1 MVRFLIDLIH
11 KFIPKTHPK
20 STQKSLNSC
29 LKIFKMTK
37 FGVDAASFYAPSL
50 YLEIKDLAE
59 KRGIEPAKL
68 EKGLGLHKMAL
79 PDVHEDAAT
88 FAAEAL
94 LKLIQDYNLNPK
106 EISRVYLGTES
117 ALDAAK
123 PTSTYAVQM
132 VEEFLTEEFGERS
145 FKNCDIVD
153 MTFACVGAVDALHNC
168 LDFVRANPT
177 KKAVVIA
184 SDYAKYEL
192 ASSGEY
198 TQGGGA
204 VALLVS
210 ANPKLIDIDNNW
222 GVATESVFDFFKPR
236 RHFSKD
242 DFPTAPENFPD
253 KIEVF
258 TDEPVFDGQ
267 YSNICYQDRIRE
279 AYEHYKDQTFTVRP
293 YEDWRYMI
301 FHLPYAF
308 HGKRV
313 FTEIYSLENHLDY
326 SDAEK
331 QKAIAKSEDYINFIN
346 EKIEK
351 SQRASSEIGNMYTAS
366 IFMALLSALQTS
378 FNENEDL
385 TEKEIGFLAYGS
397 GSKSKVFVG
406 KVSPEWKSVVKKWNL
421 FEKLKNRLPIDFET
435 YEKLHRKQL
444 DSSVNQNYKGFGL
457 TRIEKESQVLK
468 GARYYS
474 YQK

>member
-1 MVRFLIDLIH
+1 
-11 KFIPKTHPK
+11 
-20 STQKSLNSC
+20 
-29 LKIFKMTK
+29 MT
-37 FGVDAASFYAPSL
+37 FGIEAAGYYVPSL

-68 EKGLGLHKMAL
+68 EKGLGLHKMGF

-94 LKLIQDYNLNPK
+94 LKLIRDHELHPK
-106 EISRVYLGTES
+106 DIARIYLGTES

-123 PTSTYAVQM
+123 PTASYAMQM
-132 VEEFLTEEFGERS
+132 IEKVLEKEFGERC
-145 FKNCDIVD
+145 FRNCDVVD
-153 MTFACVGAVDALHNC
+153 LTFACIGAVDALHNS
-168 LDFVRANPT
+168 LDFIRVNPD

-210 ANPKLIDIDNNW
+210 SNPDLLEIENNW
-222 GVATESVFDFFKPR
+222 GVATEGVFDFFKPR
-236 RHFSKD
+236 RAYTKEDLIS
-242 DFPTAPENFPD
+242 APETFPD
-253 KIEVF
+253 KIEIF

-267 YSNICYQDRIRE
+267 YSNQCYQDRIRE
-279 AYEHYKDQTFTVRP
+279 AYQHYKDITGKDKP
-293 YEDWRYMI
+293 YEAWKYLI

-313 FTEIYSLENHLDY
+313 FTEIYSLENGLPYETPD
-326 SDAEK
+326 E
-331 QKAIAKSEDYINFIN
+331 QKAVAKSEGYLNFIS
-346 EKIEK
+346 EKIER

-366 IFMALLSALQTS
+366 IFMAFLSAVQIA
-378 FNENEDL
+378 FDEDEEL
-385 TEKEIGFLAYGS
+385 AGAEIGFLGYGS
-397 GSKSKVFVG
+397 GSKSKVFAG
-406 KVSPEWKSVVKKWNL
+406 KISKNWRTAVAKWNL
-421 FEKLKNRLPIDFET
+421 FQNLKNRTAVDFET
-435 YEKLHRKQL
+435 YERLHRKKL
-444 DSSVNQNYKGFGL
+444 NTSVNKDYKGFGL
-457 TRIEKESQVLK
+457 TSVESEDPVLA

-474 YQK
+474 YK

>member
-1 MVRFLIDLIH
+1 
-11 KFIPKTHPK
+11 
-20 STQKSLNSC
+20 
-29 LKIFKMTK
+29 MTK
-37 FGVDAASFYAPSL
+37 FGVDAASFYVPSL

-94 LKLIQDYNLNPK
+94 LKLIQDFNLNPR

-123 PTSTYAVQM
+123 PTATYAVQM
-132 VEEFLTEEFGERS
+132 LEEFLTEEFGERV
-145 FKNCDIVD
+145 FKHCDVVD
-153 MTFACVGAVDALHNC
+153 MTFACIGAVDALHNA
-168 LDFVRANPT
+168 LDFVRANPA

-210 ANPKLIDIDNNW
+210 ANPKLIEIDNNW

-267 YSNICYQDRIRE
+267 YSNVCYQDRIRE

-293 YEDWRYMI
+293 YEDWRYLI

-331 QKAIAKSEDYINFIN
+331 QKTIAKSEDYINFIN

-378 FNENEDL
+378 FNESEDL
-385 TEKEIGFLAYGS
+385 AEKEIGFLAYGS

-406 KVSPEWKSVVKKWNL
+406 KVSPKWKSVAEKWNL
-421 FEKLKNRLPIDFET
+421 FEQLKNRLPIDFDT

-444 DSSVNQNYKGFGL
+444 DFSVNQNYKGFGL
-457 TRIEKESQVLK
+457 TRIEKESPVLK

>member
-1 MVRFLIDLIH
+1 
-11 KFIPKTHPK
+11 
-20 STQKSLNSC
+20 
-29 LKIFKMTK
+29 MT
-37 FGVDAASFYAPSL
+37 FGIEAAGYYVPSL

-68 EKGLGLHKMAL
+68 EKGLGLHKMGF

-94 LKLIQDYNLNPK
+94 LKLIRDHDLNPK
-106 EISRVYLGTES
+106 DIARIYLGTES

-123 PTSTYAVQM
+123 PTASYAMQM
-132 VEEFLTEEFGERS
+132 IEKVLEKEFGERC
-145 FKNCDIVD
+145 FRNCDVVD
-153 MTFACVGAVDALHNC
+153 LTFACIGAIDALHNS
-168 LDFVRANPT
+168 LDFVRVNPN

-210 ANPKLIDIDNNW
+210 SKPDLLEIENNW
-222 GVATESVFDFFKPR
+222 GVATEGVFDFFKPR
-236 RHFSKD
+236 RAYTKENLNS
-242 DFPTAPENFPD
+242 APETFPD
-253 KIEVF
+253 KIEIF

-267 YSNICYQDRIRE
+267 YSNQCYQDRIRE
-279 AYEHYKDQTFTVRP
+279 AYQHYKDITGKDKP
-293 YEDWRYMI
+293 YKDWKYLI

-313 FTEIYSLENHLDY
+313 FTEIYSLENGLPYESPD
-326 SDAEK
+326 E
-331 QKAIAKSEDYINFIN
+331 QKAVAKSEDYLNFIS
-346 EKIEK
+346 EKIER

-366 IFMALLSALQTS
+366 IFMAFLSAIQVA
-378 FNENEDL
+378 FDEGEEL
-385 TEKEIGFLAYGS
+385 TGAEIGFLGYGS
-397 GSKSKVFVG
+397 GSKSKVFTG
-406 KVSPEWKSVVKKWNL
+406 KISKNWKTAAAKWNL
-421 FEKLKNRLPIDFET
+421 FENLKNRTSVDFET
-435 YEKLHRKQL
+435 YERLHRKKL
-444 DSSVNQNYKGFGL
+444 NNSVNKNYKGFGL
-457 TRIEKESQVLK
+457 ISIESENPVLT

-474 YQK
+474 YKY

>member
-1 MVRFLIDLIH
+1 MAVGIE
-11 KFIPKTHPK
+11 
-20 STQKSLNSC
+20 
-29 LKIFKMTK
+29 
-37 FGVDAASFYAPSL
+37 AASYYVPSL
-50 YLEIKDLAE
+50 YLEIRDLAE

-68 EKGLGLHKMAL
+68 EKGLGLHKMGL

-94 LKLIQDYNLNPK
+94 LKLIKDYNIDPK
-106 EISRVYLGTES
+106 EISRIYLGTES

-123 PTSTYAVQM
+123 PTASYAMQM
-132 VEEFLTEEFGERS
+132 VEKTLEAEFGARV
-145 FKNCDIVD
+145 FKNCDVVD
-153 MTFACVGAVDALHNC
+153 LTFACIGAVDALHNAV
-168 LDFVRANPT
+168 DFIKVNPE

-204 VALLVS
+204 VAVLVS
-210 ANPKLIDIDNNW
+210 SKPDLIEIENNW

-236 RHFSKD
+236 RHYKKED
-242 DFPTAPENFPD
+242 LTNAPENFPE

-258 TDEPVFDGQ
+258 TDEPVFDGH
-267 YSNICYQDRIRE
+267 YSNQCYQDRIRE
-279 AYEHYKDQTFTVRP
+279 AYDHYKEITGENKP
-293 YEDWRYMI
+293 YEAWKYLI

-313 FTEIYSLENHLDY
+313 FTEIYSLENGLFY
-326 SDAEK
+326 ETPEE
-331 QKAIAKSEDYINFIN
+331 QKSVAKSEGYIQFIN
-346 EKIEK
+346 DKIEK

-378 FNENEDL
+378 FNENEEL
-385 TEKEIGFLAYGS
+385 AGQKIGFLGYGS
-397 GSKSKVFVG
+397 GSKSKVFAG
-406 KVSPEWKSVVKKWNL
+406 KISENWKNVVAKWNL
-421 FEKLKNRLPIDFET
+421 FEELKNRTAIDFET

-444 DSSVNQNYKGFGL
+444 KHSVNENYKGFGL
-457 TRIEKESQVLK
+457 KSVELENPVLK
-468 GARYYS
+468 GARYYE
-474 YQK
+474 YQG

>member
-1 MVRFLIDLIH
+1 
-11 KFIPKTHPK
+11 
-20 STQKSLNSC
+20 
-29 LKIFKMTK
+29 MT
-37 FGVDAASFYAPSL
+37 FGIEAASYHAPSL

-68 EKGLGLHKMAL
+68 EKGLGLHKMGF

-94 LKLIQDYNLNPK
+94 LKLLRDYRLNPK
-106 EISRVYLGTES
+106 QISRIYLGTES

-123 PTSTYAVQM
+123 PTASYAMQM
-132 VEEFLTEEFGERS
+132 VEQVLESEFGARI
-145 FKNCDIVD
+145 FRNCDVVD
-153 MTFACVGAVDALHNC
+153 MTFACIGAVDALHNS
-168 LDFVRANPT
+168 LDFVRANPD

-204 VALLVS
+204 VAVLISSKPDLLEIE
-210 ANPKLIDIDNNW
+210 NHW

-236 RHFSKD
+236 RHFQKED
-242 DFPTAPENFPD
+242 LAGAPESFPD

-267 YSNICYQDRIRE
+267 YSNQCYQDRIRE
-279 AYEHYKDQTFTVRP
+279 AYSHYKEITGKEKP
-293 YEDWRYMI
+293 YENWKYLI

-313 FTEIYSLENHLDY
+313 FTEIYSLENGLSY
-326 SDAEK
+326 STPDD
-331 QKAIAKSEDYINFIN
+331 QKAVAKSEEYMAFIN

-378 FNENEDL
+378 FNEDEEL
-385 TEKEIGFLAYGS
+385 AGQEIGFLGYGS
-397 GSKSKVFVG
+397 GSKSKVFAG
-406 KVSPEWKSVVKKWNL
+406 KISDNWKKVVEKWNV
-421 FEKLKNRLPIDFET
+421 FEGLKNRTAIDFDT

-444 DSSVNQNYKGFGL
+444 ETSVNENYRGFGL
-457 TRIEKESQVLK
+457 KSVELENPVLK
-468 GARYYS
+468 GARYYDF
-474 YQK
+474 QK

>member
-1 MVRFLIDLIH
+1 M
-11 KFIPKTHPK
+11 
-20 STQKSLNSC
+20 S
-29 LKIFKMTK
+29 
-37 FGVDAASFYAPSL
+37 FGIEAASYYVPSL
-50 YLEIKDLAE
+50 YLETKDLAE

-68 EKGLGLHKMAL
+68 EKGLGLHKMGF

-94 LKLIQDYNLNPK
+94 LKLITDYNINPK
-106 EISRVYLGTES
+106 EVSRIYLGTES

-123 PTSTYAVQM
+123 PTATYAMQM
-132 VEEFLTEEFGERS
+132 VEKALAEKFGERS
-145 FKNCDIVD
+145 FKNCDVVD
-153 MTFACVGAVDALHNC
+153 MTFACIGAVDALHNS
-168 LDFVRANPT
+168 LDFVRVNPG
-177 KKAVVIA
+177 KKAIVIA

-204 VALLVS
+204 VAVLAS
-210 ANPKLIDIDNNW
+210 AKPDLIEIENNW

-236 RHFSKD
+236 RNFAKENL
-242 DFPTAPENFPD
+242 TNAPESFPD

-267 YSNICYQDRIRE
+267 YSNLCYQDRIRE
-279 AYEHYKDQTFTVRP
+279 AYNHYKEITGQEKP
-293 YEDWRYMI
+293 YENWKYLV

-313 FTEIYSLENHLDY
+313 FTEIYSLENGLSY
-326 SDAEK
+326 NNAEE
-331 QKAIAKSEDYINFIN
+331 QKAVAKSEEYIQFIN

-385 TEKEIGFLAYGS
+385 SGQEIGFLGYGS
-397 GSKSKVFVG
+397 GSKSKVFAG
-406 KVSPEWKSVVKKWNL
+406 KVSENWKSVVAKWNL
-421 FEKLKNRLPIDFET
+421 FESLKNRTAISFDT

-444 DSSVNQNYKGFGL
+444 ETSVNPNYKGFGL
-457 TRIEKESQVLK
+457 QSVETENPVLM
-468 GARYYS
+468 GARYYDF
-474 YQK
+474 Q

>member
-1 MVRFLIDLIH
+1 
-11 KFIPKTHPK
+11 
-20 STQKSLNSC
+20 
-29 LKIFKMTK
+29 MT
-37 FGVDAASFYAPSL
+37 FGIEAAGYYVPSL

-68 EKGLGLHKMAL
+68 EKGLGLHKMGF

-94 LKLIQDYNLNPK
+94 LKLIRDHDLNPK
-106 EISRVYLGTES
+106 DIARIYLGTES

-123 PTSTYAVQM
+123 PTASYAMQM
-132 VEEFLTEEFGERS
+132 VEKALEKKFGERS
-145 FKNCDIVD
+145 FRNCDVVD
-153 MTFACVGAVDALHNC
+153 MTFACIGAVDALHNS
-168 LDFVRANPT
+168 LDFVRVNPE

-210 ANPKLIDIDNNW
+210 SKPDLLEIENHW

-236 RHFSKD
+236 RPYSKED
-242 DFPTAPENFPD
+242 LNAAPDTFPD
-253 KIEVF
+253 KIEIF

-267 YSNICYQDRIRE
+267 YSNQCYQDRIRG
-279 AYEHYKDQTFTVRP
+279 AYQHYKEITGKDKP
-293 YEDWRYMI
+293 YEDWRYLI

-313 FTEIYSLENHLDY
+313 FTEIYSLENGLSY
-326 SDAEK
+326 QTPEE
-331 QKAIAKSEDYINFIN
+331 QKAVAKSEDYLNFIN
-346 EKIEK
+346 EKIER

-366 IFMALLSALQTS
+366 VFMALLSAIQVSYDEGEELAGQ
-378 FNENEDL
+378 
-385 TEKEIGFLAYGS
+385 EIGFLGYGS
-397 GSKSKVFVG
+397 GSKSKVFAG
-406 KVSPEWKSVVKKWNL
+406 KISENWKTAVSKWNL
-421 FEKLKNRLPIDFET
+421 FEHLKNRTAIDFET

-444 DSSVNQNYKGFGL
+444 VHSVNSNYHGFGL
-457 TRIEKESQVLK
+457 VSIESENPVLI
-468 GARYYS
+468 GARYYH
-474 YQK
+474 YQD

>member
-1 MVRFLIDLIH
+1 
-11 KFIPKTHPK
+11 
-20 STQKSLNSC
+20 
-29 LKIFKMTK
+29 MT
-37 FGVDAASFYAPSL
+37 FGIEAASYYVPSL

-68 EKGLGLHKMAL
+68 EKGLGLHKMGF

-94 LKLIQDYNLNPK
+94 LKLIQDYNINPK
-106 EISRVYLGTES
+106 EISRIYLGTES

-123 PTSTYAVQM
+123 PTASYAMQM
-132 VEEFLTEEFGERS
+132 VEKVLEKEFGERV
-145 FKNCDIVD
+145 FRNCDVVD
-153 MTFACVGAVDALHNC
+153 MTFACIGAVDALHNS
-168 LDFVRANPT
+168 LDFVRANPD

-204 VALLVS
+204 VAV
-210 ANPKLIDIDNNW
+210 LISSKPDLIEIENDW

-236 RHFSKD
+236 RHFKKED
-242 DFPTAPENFPD
+242 LTNAPESFPER
-253 KIEVF
+253 IEIF

-267 YSNICYQDRIRE
+267 YSNQCYQDRIRE
-279 AYEHYKDQTFTVRP
+279 AYDHYKVITGLNKP
-293 YEDWRYMI
+293 YENWKYLI

-313 FTEIYSLENHLDY
+313 FTEIYSLENGLSY
-326 SDAEK
+326 QTPEE
-331 QKAIAKSEDYINFIN
+331 QKAVAKSDGYIQFIN
-346 EKIEK
+346 DKIEK

-378 FNENEDL
+378 FNENEEL
-385 TEKEIGFLAYGS
+385 AEQEIGFLGYGS
-397 GSKSKVFVG
+397 GSKSKVFAG
-406 KVSPEWKSVVKKWNL
+406 KVSENWKKVVKKWNL
-421 FEKLKNRLPIDFET
+421 FESLKNRTAIDFET

-444 DSSVNQNYKGFGL
+444 QNSVNENYKGFGL
-457 TRIEKESQVLK
+457 KSVELENPVLK
-468 GARYYS
+468 GARYYD

>member
-1 MVRFLIDLIH
+1 
-11 KFIPKTHPK
+11 
-20 STQKSLNSC
+20 
-29 LKIFKMTK
+29 MTK
-37 FGVDAASFYAPSL
+37 FGVDAASFYVPSL

-68 EKGLGLHKMAL
+68 EKGLGLQKMSL

-94 LKLIQDYNLNPK
+94 LRLIQDYKLNPK
-106 EISRVYLGTES
+106 EISKVYLGTES

-123 PTSTYAVQM
+123 PTATYAVQM
-132 VEEFLTEEFGERS
+132 VEEFLTEEFGERV
-145 FKNCDIVD
+145 FKHCDVID
-153 MTFACVGAVDALHNC
+153 MTFACIGAVDALHNA
-168 LDFVRANPT
+168 LDFVRANPS

-210 ANPKLIDIDNNW
+210 AHPKLIEIDNNW

-267 YSNICYQDRIRE
+267 YSNQCYQDRIRE
-279 AYEHYKDQTFTVRP
+279 AYDHYKEQTFTVRP
-293 YEDWRYMI
+293 YEQWRYLI

-331 QKAIAKSEDYINFIN
+331 QKAIAKSEDYIHFIN
-346 EKIEK
+346 EKIER

-385 TEKEIGFLAYGS
+385 SEKEIGFLAYGS
-397 GSKSKVFVG
+397 GSKAKVFVG
-406 KVSPEWKSVVKKWNL
+406 KVSPEWKSVVEKWNL
-421 FEKLKNRLPIDFET
+421 FEELKNRLPINFET

-457 TRIEKESQVLK
+457 RSVEKESPVLK

-474 YQK
+474 YKK

>member
-1 MVRFLIDLIH
+1 
-11 KFIPKTHPK
+11 
-20 STQKSLNSC
+20 
-29 LKIFKMTK
+29 MTK
-37 FGVDAASFYAPSL
+37 FGVDAASFYVPSL

-59 KRGIEPAKL
+59 QRGIEPAKL

-79 PDVHEDAAT
+79 PDVHEDSAT

-123 PTSTYAVQM
+123 PTATYAVQM
-132 VEEFLTEEFGERS
+132 VEEYLTEDFGERS
-145 FKNCDIVD
+145 FKNCDVVD
-153 MTFACVGAVDALHNC
+153 MTFACVGAVDALHNS
-168 LDFVRANPT
+168 LDFVRANPL
-177 KKAVVIA
+177 KKAIVIA

-210 ANPKLIDIDNNW
+210 ANPRLLEIDNNW

-236 RHFSKD
+236 RPFSKSD
-242 DFPTAPENFPD
+242 LTHAPENFPD

-267 YSNICYQDRIRE
+267 YSNQCYQDRIRE
-279 AYEHYKDQTFTVRP
+279 AYEHYKDQTFTIRP
-293 YEDWRYMI
+293 YENWRYLI

-313 FTEIYSLENHLDY
+313 FTEIYSLENKLDF
-326 SDAEK
+326 SDPEK
-331 QKAIAKSEDYINFIN
+331 QKAIAKSEDYISFIN
-346 EKIEK
+346 DKIER

-385 TEKEIGFLAYGS
+385 TEQEIGFLAYGS
-397 GSKSKVFVG
+397 GSKAKVFVG
-406 KVSPEWKSVVKKWNL
+406 KMAPEWKSVVKKWNL
-421 FEKLKNRLPIDFET
+421 FEELTKRNQIDFET

-444 DSSVNQNYKGFGL
+444 ELSVNENYKGFGL
-457 TRIEKESQVLK
+457 TRIEKESPVLK

>member
-1 MVRFLIDLIH
+1 
-11 KFIPKTHPK
+11 
-20 STQKSLNSC
+20 
-29 LKIFKMTK
+29 MT
-37 FGVDAASFYAPSL
+37 FGIEAAGYYVPSL

-68 EKGLGLHKMAL
+68 EKGLGLHKMGF

-94 LKLIQDYNLNPK
+94 WKLIRDHNLNPGD
-106 EISRVYLGTES
+106 IARIYLGTES

-123 PTSTYAVQM
+123 PTASYAMQM
-132 VEEFLTEEFGERS
+132 VEKVLEKEFGDRC
-145 FKNCDIVD
+145 FRNCDVVD
-153 MTFACVGAVDALHNC
+153 MTFACIGAVDALHNS
-168 LDFVRANPT
+168 LDFVRVNPD

-204 VALLVS
+204 VAFLISSKPDLLE
-210 ANPKLIDIDNNW
+210 IENNW

-236 RHFSKD
+236 RPYNKEDLDS
-242 DFPTAPENFPD
+242 APENFPD
-253 KIEVF
+253 TIEIF

-267 YSNICYQDRIRE
+267 YSNQCYQNRIRE
-279 AYEHYKDQTFTVRP
+279 AYQHYKEITDKDKP
-293 YEDWRYMI
+293 YEAWRYLI

-313 FTEIYSLENHLDY
+313 FTEIYSLENGLSY
-326 SDAEK
+326 ETPEE
-331 QKAIAKSEDYINFIN
+331 QKAVAKSEGYLNFIS
-346 EKIEK
+346 EKIER

-366 IFMALLSALQTS
+366 IFMALLSAIQVS
-378 FNENEDL
+378 FDEGEEL
-385 TEKEIGFLAYGS
+385 EGTEIGFLGYGS
-397 GSKSKVFVG
+397 GSKSKVFAG
-406 KVSPEWKSVVKKWNL
+406 KISKNWKTAVSKWNL
-421 FEKLKNRLPIDFET
+421 FDHLKNRTAIDFET

-444 DSSVNQNYKGFGL
+444 KSSVNTNYKGFGL
-457 TRIEKESQVLK
+457 KSIELENPVLK
-468 GARYYS
+468 GARYYH
-474 YQK
+474 YRD

>member
-1 MVRFLIDLIH
+1 MNYGIE
-11 KFIPKTHPK
+11 
-20 STQKSLNSC
+20 
-29 LKIFKMTK
+29 
-37 FGVDAASFYAPSL
+37 AASFHIPSL

-59 KRGIEPAKL
+59 KRNIETAKL

-94 LKLIQDYNLNPK
+94 LKLIKDYQLNPK
-106 EISRVYLGTES
+106 DISRIYLGTES

-123 PTSTYAVQM
+123 PTATYAMQM
-132 VEEFLTEEFGERS
+132 VEGILEKDFGKRC
-145 FKNCDIVD
+145 FKNCDVVD
-153 MTFACVGAVDALHNC
+153 MTFACIGAVDALQNC
-168 LDFVRANPT
+168 LDFCRANPG

-204 VALLVS
+204 VALLMS
-210 ANPKLIDIDNNW
+210 DNPQLLEIENVY

-236 RHFSKD
+236 RLALKSDLTSATEFM
-242 DFPTAPENFPD
+242 PD
-253 KIEVF
+253 KIELF

-267 YSNICYQDRIRE
+267 YSNQCYQDRIRE
-279 AYEHYKDQTFTVRP
+279 AYEHYKEQTGTDKP
-293 YEDWRYMI
+293 YENWRYLI

-313 FTEIYSLENHLDY
+313 FTEIYSLENKLSYQSVED
-326 SDAEK
+326 
-331 QKAIAKSEDYINFIN
+331 QKAVAKSEDYLKFIN
-346 EKIEK
+346 EKIEP

-366 IFMALLSALQTS
+366 VFMALISAMQVS
-378 FNENEDL
+378 YDENEHL
-385 TEKEIGFLAYGS
+385 ENQKIGFLAYGS
-397 GSKSKVFVG
+397 GSKAKVFAG
-406 KVSPEWKSVVKKWNL
+406 KVGESWREVVQKWNV
-421 FEKLKNRLPIDFET
+421 FENLKNRKAIDFDT

-444 DSSVNQNYKGFGL
+444 ESSVNPNYQGFGL
-457 TRIEKESQVLK
+457 KSIETQNPLSL
-468 GARYYS
+468 GARYYDH
-474 YQK
+474 Q

>member
-1 MVRFLIDLIH
+1 
-11 KFIPKTHPK
+11 
-20 STQKSLNSC
+20 
-29 LKIFKMTK
+29 MT
-37 FGVDAASFYAPSL
+37 FGIEAASYYVPSL
-50 YLEIKDLAE
+50 YLKIKDLAE

-68 EKGLGLHKMAL
+68 EKGLGLHKMGF

-94 LKLIQDYNLNPK
+94 FKLIQDYNINPK
-106 EISRVYLGTES
+106 EISRIYLGTES

-123 PTSTYAVQM
+123 PTASYAMQM
-132 VEEFLTEEFGERS
+132 VEKVLEKEFGERV
-145 FKNCDIVD
+145 FRNCDVVD
-153 MTFACVGAVDALHNC
+153 MTFACIGAVDALHNS
-168 LDFVRANPT
+168 LDFVRANPD

-204 VALLVS
+204 VAV
-210 ANPKLIDIDNNW
+210 LISSKPDLIEIENNW

-236 RHFSKD
+236 RHFKKED
-242 DFPTAPENFPD
+242 LTNAPESFPE
-253 KIEVF
+253 KIEIF

-267 YSNICYQDRIRE
+267 YSNQCYQDRIRE
-279 AYEHYKDQTFTVRP
+279 AYDHYKEITGLNKP
-293 YEDWRYMI
+293 YENWKYLI

-313 FTEIYSLENHLDY
+313 FTEIYSLENGLSY
-326 SDAEK
+326 ETPEE
-331 QKAIAKSEDYINFIN
+331 QKAVAKSDGYIQFIN
-346 EKIEK
+346 DKIEK

-378 FNENEDL
+378 FNENEEL
-385 TEKEIGFLAYGS
+385 AGQQIGFLGYGS
-397 GSKSKVFVG
+397 GSKSKVFAG
-406 KVSPEWKSVVKKWNL
+406 KVSENWKKVAEKWNL
-421 FEKLKNRLPIDFET
+421 FESLKNRTAIDFGT

-444 DSSVNQNYKGFGL
+444 RNSVNENYKGFGL
-457 TRIEKESQVLK
+457 TSVELENPVLK
-468 GARYYS
+468 GARYYD

>member
-1 MVRFLIDLIH
+1 
-11 KFIPKTHPK
+11 
-20 STQKSLNSC
+20 
-29 LKIFKMTK
+29 MTK
-37 FGVDAASFYAPSL
+37 FGVDAASFYVPSL

-59 KRGIEPAKL
+59 QRGIEAAKL

-79 PDVHEDAAT
+79 PDVHEDSAT

-123 PTSTYAVQM
+123 PTATYAVQM
-132 VEEFLTEEFGERS
+132 VEEYLTEDFGERS
-145 FKNCDIVD
+145 FKNCDVVD
-153 MTFACVGAVDALHNC
+153 MTFACVGAVDALHNS
-168 LDFVRANPT
+168 LDFVRANPL
-177 KKAVVIA
+177 KKAIVIA

-210 ANPKLIDIDNNW
+210 ANPRLLEIDNNW

-236 RHFSKD
+236 RHFSKSD
-242 DFPTAPENFPD
+242 LTHAPENFPD

-267 YSNICYQDRIRE
+267 YSNQCYQDRIRE

-293 YEDWRYMI
+293 YENWRYLI

-313 FTEIYSLENHLDY
+313 FTEIYSLENKLDF
-326 SDAEK
+326 SDPEK
-331 QKAIAKSEDYINFIN
+331 QKAIAKSEDYISFIN
-346 EKIEK
+346 DKIER

-366 IFMALLSALQTS
+366 IFMALLSALQIS

-385 TEKEIGFLAYGS
+385 TEQEIGFLAYGS
-397 GSKSKVFVG
+397 GSKAKVFVG
-406 KVSPEWKSVVKKWNL
+406 KMAPEWKSVVTKWNL
-421 FEKLKNRLPIDFET
+421 FEELNKRHQINFET

-444 DSSVNQNYKGFGL
+444 ELSVNENYKGFGL
-457 TRIEKESQVLK
+457 IRIEKESPVLK
-468 GARYYS
+468 GARYYG

>member
-1 MVRFLIDLIH
+1 M
-11 KFIPKTHPK
+11 
-20 STQKSLNSC
+20 S
-29 LKIFKMTK
+29 
-37 FGVDAASFYAPSL
+37 FGIEAASYYVPSL

-68 EKGLGLHKMAL
+68 EKGLGLHKMGF

-94 LKLIQDYNLNPK
+94 LKLITDYNINPK
-106 EISRVYLGTES
+106 EVSRIYLGTES

-123 PTSTYAVQM
+123 PTATYAMQM
-132 VEEFLTEEFGERS
+132 VEKALAEKFGERS
-145 FKNCDIVD
+145 FKNCDVVD
-153 MTFACVGAVDALHNC
+153 MTFACIGAVDALHNS
-168 LDFVRANPT
+168 LDFVRVNPG
-177 KKAVVIA
+177 KKAIVIA

-192 ASSGEY
+192 SSSGEY

-204 VALLVS
+204 VAVLVS
-210 ANPKLIDIDNNW
+210 AKPDLIEIENNW

-236 RHFSKD
+236 RNFAKENL
-242 DFPTAPENFPD
+242 TNAPESFPD

-267 YSNICYQDRIRE
+267 YSNLCYQDRIRE
-279 AYEHYKDQTFTVRP
+279 AYNHYKEITGQEKP
-293 YEDWRYMI
+293 YENWKYLI

-313 FTEIYSLENHLDY
+313 FTEIYSLENGLSY
-326 SDAEK
+326 NNAEE
-331 QKAIAKSEDYINFIN
+331 QKAVAKSEEYIQFIN

-385 TEKEIGFLAYGS
+385 SGQEIGFLGYGS
-397 GSKSKVFVG
+397 GSKSKVFAG
-406 KVSPEWKSVVKKWNL
+406 KVSENWKSVVAKWNL
-421 FEKLKNRLPIDFET
+421 FECLKNRTAISFDT

-444 DSSVNQNYKGFGL
+444 ETSVNPNYKGFGL
-457 TRIEKESQVLK
+457 QSVETENPVLM
-468 GARYYS
+468 GARYYDF
-474 YQK
+474 Q